1 MKTWSFQLYSA
12 RNFQPWDK
20 VLQLLGMLG
29 YKEVEGFG
37 GVYGEPVELRTQ
49 MEKNGLAMP
58 TGHFSIDMLENDFQ
72 GVKKIARTIG
82 IDTLIC
88 PHIAADARPSDTA
101 GWRAFGGRL
110 ARIGKTAKAEGFGF
124 AWHNHD
130 FEFKKLADGSTPQ
143 DHILSE
149 APDIDWEID
158 VAWIIRGGVDPSP
171 WIDRHGKR
179 IVAVHVKD
187 IARPGEG
194 VDEDGWSD
202 VGHGTVDWKSLI
214 AQLREKTA
222 ALHYV
227 MEQDNPNDIERFAKR
242 SIAAVNRF

>member
-20 VLQLLGMLG
+20 ILQLLGMLG

-37 GVYGEPVELRTQ
+37 GVYGDPVQLRTWL
-49 MEKNGLAMP
+49 EKNGLTMP

-72 GVKKIARTIG
+72 GVKKIAQTIG

-88 PHIAADARPSDTA
+88 PHIAADARPSDVD
-101 GWRAFGGRL
+101 GWKAFAGRL
-110 ARIGKTAKAEGFGF
+110 AKIGKTAKSEGFGF

-130 FEFKKLADGSTPQ
+130 FEFKQLADGSTPQ
-143 DHILSE
+143 EHILAG

-158 VAWIIRGGVDPSP
+158 VAWIIRGGVDPAP
-171 WIDRHGKR
+171 WIERHGKR
-179 IVAVHVKD
+179 IIAVHVKD
-187 IARPGEG
+187 IAKPGEG
-194 VDEDGWSD
+194 ADEDGWSD
-202 VGHGTVDWKSLI
+202 VGHGTVDWKALI
-214 AQLREKTA
+214 KLLRDNTPAQ
-222 ALHYV
+222 HYV
-227 MEQDNPNDIERFAKR
+227 MEQDNPNDVERFAKR